1 MNNDT
6 QRHSLTQCKKRDNSI
21 FALKANNLMRFDEER
36 RFYRCNFAT
45 DRRRHRLTAHITS
58 HKIRFGRQIE
68 IYPIYSHLVCVCV
81 SDFRFRAHWT
91 GKQTEQNSL

>member
-81 SDFRFRAHWT
+81 SDFRFRAH
-91 GKQTEQNSL
+91 